1 MIKKIM
7 VILLILAIY
16 IMIGQKTEQYDLIPK
31 DAIRVRV
38 IANSNSNEDQEEKYT
53 ITEKLETYLYDAL
66 KDVDNVKLAKQTIS
80 DELPNIEKIVSSNLT
95 QNDKFNV
102 NFGMNYFPKKEYK
115 SINYDEGYYESLVIT
130 LGEGLGDNWWCVLFP
145 PLCLLEGTESTDV
158 EYRSLVKEIVDK
170 FFE

>member
-95 QNDKFNV
+95 QNDK
-102 NFGMNYFPKKEYK
+102 
-115 SINYDEGYYESLVIT
+115 YYESLVIT